1 MRRTRNRNK
10 WKKLLLPI
18 GAIIIIIIVIAIIVI
33 NVNKEKTPNVPDDG
47 QEVYQ
52 LQDTTYNGLEIT
64 NVMMEYLPNNNET
77 MITFQI
83 NNVSTQKVEQE
94 QVQTLLV
101 NGNGE
106 IIGKILTLIS
116 SLDVGKQQNSS
127 VVLKGDLT
135 STTQMKIEKMN

>member
-1 MRRTRNRNK
+1 M
-10 WKKLLLPI
+10 PI

>member
-1 MRRTRNRNK
+1 M
-10 WKKLLLPI
+10 PI
-18 GAIIIIIIVIAIIVI
+18 GSIIIIIIVIAIIVI
-33 NVNKEKTPNVPDDG
+33 NVNKEKTPIVPDDG

>member
-1 MRRTRNRNK
+1 M
-10 WKKLLLPI
+10 I
-18 GAIIIIIIVIAIIVI
+18 AGAIILIIVLVAVIII
-33 NVNKEKTPNVPDDG
+33 NVNKRKTPSVPDEG
-47 QEVYQ
+47 NQVYQ

-83 NNVSTQKVEQE
+83 NNVSAQKVEQE

-101 NGNGE
+101 NANGE
-106 IIGKILTLIS
+106 IIGKILTMIS
-116 SLDVGKQQNSS
+116 SLDVGKQQSSS
-127 VVLKGDLT
+127 VILKGDLT